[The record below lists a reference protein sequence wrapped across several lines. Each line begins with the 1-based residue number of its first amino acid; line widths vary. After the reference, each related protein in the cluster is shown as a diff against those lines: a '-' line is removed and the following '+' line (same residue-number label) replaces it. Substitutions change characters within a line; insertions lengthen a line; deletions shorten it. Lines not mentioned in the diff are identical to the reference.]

1 MKLAYQKGSMRLD
14 KAIAA
19 QTRFSRKDVHKML
32 SRGQILVNGQPVRN
46 FDSRVDLE
54 HDEVLVDG
62 QPLALTR
69 HSYLMLHKPRGVVCA
84 TADAALPTVLD
95 LVPEEL
101 RRSGLAPAGRL
112 DKDTTGFVLLT
123 NDGDFSHRILS
134 PRSHVPKTYLA
145 LLDRPPDHLVV
156 EAFAAGVALSP
167 DKHDNLG
174 PGGGAA
180 RQEKE
185 RTICLPARLEPVEGA
200 PCAARVVIRQG
211 MYHQVK
217 RMFAAFGIMVTGLHR
232 EKIGG
237 LSLDPSLPE
246 GGCRPLSV
254 EEIAQ
259 IETEC
264 QAEIF

>member
-1 MKLAYQKGSMRLD
+1 
-14 KAIAA
+14 
-19 QTRFSRKDVHKML
+19 ML

-69 HSYLMLHKPRGVVCA
+69 YSYLMLHKPRGVVCA

-185 RTICLPARLEPVEGA
+185 RTICLPARLEPVEG
-200 PCAARVVIRQG
+200 
-211 MYHQVK
+211 
-217 RMFAAFGIMVTGLHR
+217 
-232 EKIGG
+232 EKI
-237 LSLDPSLPE
+237 
-246 GGCRPLSV
+246 
-254 EEIAQ
+254 
-259 IETEC
+259 
-264 QAEIF
+264 

>member
-1 MKLAYQKGSMRLD
+1 MKLAYQKGSVRLD
-14 KAIAA
+14 KAVAA

-32 SRGQILVNGQPVRN
+32 SRGQILVNGLPVRN
-46 FDSRVDLE
+46 FDSRVNLE
-54 HDEVLVDG
+54 QDEVVVDG
-62 QPLALTR
+62 QPLALAQY
-69 HSYLMLHKPRGVVCA
+69 SYLMLYKPRGVVCA

-145 LLDRPPDHLVV
+145 LLDRPPDRSVA

-167 DKHDNLG
+167 DKHDNS
-174 PGGGAA
+174 GGGAS
-180 RQEKE
+180 RQG
-185 RTICLPARLEPVEGA
+185 RVVCMPARLEPVEGD

-217 RMFAAFGIMVTGLHR
+217 RMFAVFGITVTGLHR

-246 GGCRPLSV
+246 GGCRPLSA
-254 EEIAQ
+254 EEVSQIAEGYQ
-259 IETEC
+259 VGD
-264 QAEIF
+264 F